1 MYIQYIERE
10 RKRDRERERKSKSES
25 IFIAKCSKKRSEEF
39 RTKFI

>member
-1 MYIQYIERE
+1 MYIQCVERE
-10 RKRDRERERKSKSES
+10 KERESESKSES